1 MREDGPPTTPI
12 NIDLKHAHNKCST
25 AELDSCRNAV
35 RNSEDNIIKLLPNHH
50 IGSDAELH
58 GYYFQCKLL
67 AKASEL
73 PVSKKTFDMMSMY
86 ECLEVHNEHTF
97 NPTAL
102 NIVNNLPH
110 YKQVLENYIRDLQAN
125 PLLPAHFDC
134 IADQNVH
141 AGSHTYDTMD
151 TREWRPEVPYRV
163 GVYHTFTRSSSKD
176 CRRHK
181 VCIIVSGSLTEAAE
195 GFHNLWQDSADHI
208 TCSDLLKCEE
218 LNWLRS
224 CTHRNHNRIASD
236 IARLFGL
243 DMHHVM
249 DADDPSQTSTMVY
262 PSTHTLK
269 NDIGMTDD
277 NRTQHA
283 RLVDSGCFSDISSNG
298 ILFEMFGSEGY
309 WLFQGPRDYSDSH
322 AQSYGS
328 VFASTN
334 EFSCIP
340 TSTVAFHPLYQPV
353 NRYNTVRVAA
363 NNPHNSTTQEPVDT
377 ELVNEFLFPDESFFH
392 ILEELGYNRN
402 DQTLVLM
409 PLVYYEQP
417 QV

>member
-1 MREDGPPTTPI
+1 MRDGRPPDPLESTPI

-35 RNSEDNIIKLLPNHH
+35 RNSADTSIKLLPNHH

-58 GYYFQCKLL
+58 GYYFQCKLH
-67 AKASEL
+67 AKARAL
-73 PVSKKTFDMMSMY
+73 PVSKKMFDMISMY
-86 ECLEVHNEHTF
+86 ECLDVDSDDTF

-102 NIVNNLPH
+102 NIVNNLPR
-110 YKQVLENYIRDLQAN
+110 YKSILAKYIRDLQAI
-125 PLLPAHFDC
+125 PLQPAHFDC
-134 IADQNVH
+134 IADQNIH
-141 AGSHTYDTMD
+141 AGGHAYDTID

-224 CTHRNHNRIASD
+224 ATHRNHNRIASD

-243 DMHHVM
+243 DMHHVA
-249 DADDPSQTSTMVY
+249 DADDPSGNRTMVY

-269 NDIGMTDD
+269 NDIGMTSD
-277 NRTQHA
+277 NRTQHV

-322 AQSYGS
+322 AYGS
-328 VFASTN
+328 VFASTD
-334 EFSCIP
+334 EVACIP
-340 TSTVAFHPLYQPV
+340 TSTVAFHQLYQPV

-363 NNPHNSTTQEPVDT
+363 NNPHNSVTPQPRDT
-377 ELVNEFLFPDESFFH
+377 ELANEFLFPDESFFR
-392 ILEELGYNRN
+392 ILEELGFNRN
-402 DQTLVLM
+402 DQTLNLM
-409 PLVYYEQP
+409 PLVYYEQ
-417 QV
+417 